1 MLEMGI
7 HAMWIGANDIYREG
21 TMVWVSD
28 KTNVSKGFTNWYPG
42 EPNNV
47 RRLEHCVQLWHD
59 HGYKWNDADCSR
71 KLGFICKIQ
80 K

>member
-7 HAMWIGANDIYREG
+7 NAMWIGANDLYKEG

-28 KTNVSKGFTNWYPG
+28 KAFVSRGFTNWYPG
-42 EPNNV
+42 EPNNAI
-47 RRLEHCVQLWHD
+47 RSEDCVQLWLSY
-59 HGYKWNDADCSR
+59 GNYKWNDNVCSR
-71 KLGFICKIQ
+71 KVGFICK

>member
-7 HAMWIGANDIYREG
+7 NDLWIGANDIHREG

-28 KTNVSKGFTNWYPG
+28 KTNVSKGFSNWYPG
-42 EPNNV
+42 EPNNS
-47 RRLEHCVQLWHD
+47 RSSEHCVHIWSV
-59 HGYKWNDADCSR
+59 HGFTWNDAKCSIAY
-71 KLGFICKIQ
+71 GFICK

>member
-7 HAMWIGANDIYREG
+7 HAIWIGANDIHREG

-71 KLGFICKIQ
+71 QLGFICKT
-80 K
+80 

>member
-7 HAMWIGANDIYREG
+7 HGMWIGANDIHRDG

-28 KTNVSKGFTNWYPG
+28 KTYVSRGFTNWNPG
-42 EPNNV
+42 EPSNV
-47 RRLEHCVQLWHD
+47 GMLEHCVQLWHNY
-59 HGYKWNDADCSR
+59 GYKWNDAYCS
-71 KLGFICKIQ
+71 KQLGFICK

>member
-7 HAMWIGANDIYREG
+7 HAMWIGANDIHTDG

-28 KTNVSKGFTNWYPG
+28 KSYVSRGFTNWYPG
-42 EPNNV
+42 EPNNA
-47 RRLEHCVQLWHD
+47 RRLEHYVHSWSA
-59 HGYKWNDADCSR
+59 HGSKWNDAECSIAY
-71 KLGFICKIQ
+71 GFICK

>member
-7 HAMWIGANDIYREG
+7 DAMWIGANDMHREG

-28 KTNVSKGFTNWYPG
+28 KTYVRRWFSNWYPG
-42 EPNNV
+42 EPNNAGGS
-47 RRLEHCVQLWHD
+47 EHCVQLWRS

-71 KLGFICKIQ
+71 KLAFICKT
-80 K
+80 